1 MKKLILLFALALS
14 AFLSQAQTATLKA
27 GDNAPEFKLKNVD
40 NKEVSFASYPKA
52 KGFIVVFTCNTCP
65 YAVAYEQRII
75 DLDKKFRSQG
85 YPVIAINPN
94 DPEASKADAFN
105 KMQDLAKEKKYP
117 FPYLFDAG
125 QKVTDEY
132 GAKHTPHLF
141 IVSKTAK
148 GNIVEYVGAIDNDPE
163 GTKTEKIKYAEDA
176 IAALKSNQ
184 KPAITATKEIGCTVK
199 RKEKKIGYN
208 KSAF

>member
-1 MKKLILLFALALS
+1 MKKIIILLVLTFTAW
-14 AFLSQAQTATLKA
+14 LSQAQTTTLKA
-27 GDNAPEFKLKNVD
+27 GDPAPDFKLKNVD

-65 YAVAYEQRII
+65 YAIAYEQRII
-75 DLDKKFRSQG
+75 DLDKKFRPQG

-94 DPEASKADAFN
+94 DPEASKADEFS

-125 QKVTDEY
+125 QVTTDQY
-132 GAKHTPHLF
+132 GAKKTPHIF

-148 GNIVEYVGAIDNDPE
+148 GNVIEYVGAIDNDPE
-163 GTKTEKIKYAEDA
+163 GTKTEKTKYAEDA
-176 IAALKSNQ
+176 IAALQSNK
-184 KPAITATKEIGCTVK
+184 KPAVTQTKEIGCTVK
-199 RKEKKIGYN
+199 RKAK
-208 KSAF
+208 A

>member
-1 MKKLILLFALALS
+1 MKKIILLLVLAFS
-14 AFLSQAQTATLKA
+14 AFLSQAQTTTLKA
-27 GDNAPEFKLKNVD
+27 GDTAPDFKLKNVN
-40 NKEVSFASYPKA
+40 NKEVSFASFPKA
-52 KGFIVVFTCNTCP
+52 KGFIIVFTCNTCP
-65 YAVAYEQRII
+65 YAVGYEQRII
-75 DLDKKFRSQG
+75 DLDKKFSSQG

-132 GAKHTPHLF
+132 GAKHTPHIF

-148 GNIVEYVGAIDNDPE
+148 GNVVEYVGAIDNDPE

-184 KPAITATKEIGCTVK
+184 KPAVTQTKEIGCTVK
-199 RKEKKIGYN
+199 RKAK
-208 KSAF
+208 A

>member
-1 MKKLILLFALALS
+1 MMLAFS
-14 AFLSQAQTATLKA
+14 AFLAQAQTATLKA
-27 GDNAPEFKLKNVD
+27 GDVAPDFKLKNVD
-40 NKEVSFASYPKA
+40 NKEFSFTSFPNA
-52 KGFIVVFTCNTCP
+52 KGYIVVFTCNTCP

-75 DLDKKFRSQG
+75 DLDKKFRPQG

-94 DPEASKADAFN
+94 DPEASSADAFN

-125 QKVTDEY
+125 QKVTDQY
-132 GAKHTPHLF
+132 GAKRTPHIF
-141 IVSKTAK
+141 IVSKTVK

-163 GTKTEKIKYAEDA
+163 GTKTEKIKYAEDV

-184 KPAITATKEIGCTVK
+184 KPAITQTKEIGCTVK
-199 RKEKKIGYN
+199 RKAK
-208 KSAF
+208 A